1 MQPQTNKSSES
12 LQVMAMHELLRKM
25 KKAQETVIR
34 DLKAKIDELEAEVSV
49 YRSELAEYEQM
60 AASYGIDAKTMC
72 TLAKSQI
79 KTCADNI
86 RLREQMEETQ
96 SFIRFIAACTSTDP
110 FAMEIIRHCRELA
123 EVSGEL

>member
-1 MQPQTNKSSES
+1 MTEKDS
-12 LQVMAMHELLRKM
+12 LRVMAMYDMIRKI
-25 KKAQETVIR
+25 KENQETKIR
-34 DLKAKIDELEAEVSV
+34 ELMAKVDALE
-49 YRSELAEYEQM
+49 SELSEYRQM
-60 AASYGIDAKTMC
+60 AESYGIDAKTMC

-79 KTCADNI
+79 KTCADSI

>member
-1 MQPQTNKSSES
+1 MIGNDSCCWEIVYAQNRKIG
-12 LQVMAMHELLRKM
+12 ELLKTVRQLRAEKDDLERELTQIRKEYSEY
-25 KKAQETVIR
+25 QEM
-34 DLKAKIDELEAEVSV
+34 AE
-49 YRSELAEYEQM
+49 
-60 AASYGIDAKTMC
+60 SYGIDAKTMC

-79 KTCADNI
+79 KTCADSI